1 MPLTGREFD
10 SLVSKFGFETR
21 NSRDLLAWLVIDG
34 KVVVRTRR
42 SYKSSGDLPMFH
54 SIRQQL
60 KLNTSQLREA
70 INCELDRDSYIEIL
84 RSKNLL
90 DEPSETP

>member
-1 MPLTGREFD
+1 MPLTAHEFD

-21 NSRDLLAWLVIDG
+21 NSKDLLAWLVIND

-42 SYKSSGDLPMFH
+42 SYKSNGDLPMFH

-60 KLNTSQLREA
+60 KLNANQLQEA
-70 INCELDRDSYIEIL
+70 ISCRLNRNSYIEIL